1 MNILITGC
9 AGFIGSWVC
18 QKLLAN
24 GHKVVGIDNF
34 DPFYDKSIKQHN
46 MKEFISNPNFSFSEV
61 DITDMGSLDNIFNGN
76 DVDVVVHLAAKA
88 GVRYSGLYP
97 LDYLKTNVFGTLCI
111 LECMKK
117 YGVKKI
123 IFSSSSSV
131 YGNCTAEKFTEDL
144 TNLKQLSVYAQTK
157 KTAEDYIELY
167 SRRYGI
173 NAVCLRFFT
182 VYGKRQRPD
191 LAITKFTS
199 QIRNGEI
206 LTMYGDGSSYRD
218 YTHVEDISDG
228 IISAIYYDQTPYEII
243 NLGCEN
249 PVNLSY
255 LISLLEK
262 LIGKKANIKTEP
274 VPCEDMIR
282 TYADISKAK
291 KLLNY
296 IPKIKFQDG
305 ISKFIEDFND

>member
-18 QKLLAN
+18 QKLLAK

-34 DPFYDKSIKQHN
+34 DPYYAKSIKHSN
-46 MKEFISNPNFSFSEV
+46 MSEFISDPKFSFNEV
-61 DITDMGSLDNIFNGN
+61 DVTDIDSMDNIFRSN
-76 DVDVVVHLAAKA
+76 DVDIVVHLAAKA
-88 GVRYSGLYP
+88 GVRNSGLYP
-97 LDYLKTNVFGTLCI
+97 LDYLKTNVLGTLCV

-123 IFSSSSSV
+123 VFSSSSSV
-131 YGNCTAEKFTEDL
+131 YGNCSAEKFTEDL
-144 TNLKQLSVYAQTK
+144 INLKQLSVYAQTK

-167 SRRYGI
+167 NRQYGI
-173 NAVCLRFFT
+173 NAICLRFFT

-191 LAITKFTS
+191 LAITKFTR
-199 QIRNGEI
+199 QIRNDEL

-228 IISAIYYDQTPYEII
+228 IISAIYYDKTPYEII
-243 NLGCEN
+243 NLGSEN
-249 PVNLSY
+249 PIKLKN
-255 LISLLEK
+255 LISELEM

-274 VPCEDMIR
+274 VPDEDMLR

>member
-18 QKLLAN
+18 QKLLAK

-34 DPFYDKSIKQHN
+34 DPYYAKSIKHSN
-46 MKEFISNPNFSFSEV
+46 MSEFISDPKFSFNEV
-61 DITDMGSLDNIFNGN
+61 DVTDIDSMDNIFRSN
-76 DVDVVVHLAAKA
+76 DVDIVVHLAAKA
-88 GVRYSGLYP
+88 GVRNSGLYP
-97 LDYLKTNVFGTLCI
+97 LDYLKTNVFGTLCV

-123 IFSSSSSV
+123 VFSSSSSV
-131 YGNCTAEKFTEDL
+131 YGNCSAEKFTEDL
-144 TNLKQLSVYAQTK
+144 INLKQLSVYAQTK

-167 SRRYGI
+167 NRQYGI
-173 NAVCLRFFT
+173 NAICLRFFT

-191 LAITKFTS
+191 LAITKFTR

-206 LTMYGDGSSYRD
+206 LTMYGDGSSCRD

-228 IISAIYYDQTPYEII
+228 IVSAIYYDKTPYEII
-243 NLGCEN
+243 NLGSEN
-249 PVNLSY
+249 PIKLKN
-255 LISLLEK
+255 LISELEM

-274 VPCEDMIR
+274 VPDEDMLR

-305 ISKFIEDFND
+305 ISKFVENFND

>member
-18 QKLLAN
+18 QKLLAK

-34 DPFYDKSIKQHN
+34 DPYYAKSIKNSN
-46 MKEFISNPNFSFSEV
+46 MSEFISDPKFSFNEV
-61 DITDMGSLDNIFNGN
+61 DVTDIDSMDNIFRSN
-76 DVDVVVHLAAKA
+76 DVDIVVHLAAKA
-88 GVRYSGLYP
+88 GVRNSGLYP
-97 LDYLKTNVFGTLCI
+97 LDYLKTNVFGTLFV

-123 IFSSSSSV
+123 VFSSSSSV
-131 YGNCTAEKFTEDL
+131 YGNCSAEKFTEDL
-144 TNLKQLSVYAQTK
+144 INLKQLSVYAQTK

-167 SRRYGI
+167 NRQYGI
-173 NAVCLRFFT
+173 NAICLRFFT

-191 LAITKFTS
+191 LAITKFTR

-206 LTMYGDGSSYRD
+206 LTMYGDGSSCRD

-228 IISAIYYDQTPYEII
+228 IISAIYYDKTPYEII
-243 NLGCEN
+243 NLGSEN
-249 PVNLSY
+249 PIKLKN
-255 LISLLEK
+255 LISELEM

-274 VPCEDMIR
+274 VPDEDMLR

>member
-18 QKLLAN
+18 QKLLAK

-34 DPFYDKSIKQHN
+34 DPYYAKSIKHSN
-46 MKEFISNPNFSFSEV
+46 MSEFISDPKFSFNEV
-61 DITDMGSLDNIFNGN
+61 DVTDIDSMDNIFRSN
-76 DVDVVVHLAAKA
+76 DVDIVVHLAAKA
-88 GVRYSGLYP
+88 GVRNSGLYP
-97 LDYLKTNVFGTLCI
+97 LDYLKTNVFGTLCV

-123 IFSSSSSV
+123 VFSSSSSV
-131 YGNCTAEKFTEDL
+131 YGNCSAEKFTEDL
-144 TNLKQLSVYAQTK
+144 INLKQLSVYAQTK

-167 SRRYGI
+167 NRQYGI
-173 NAVCLRFFT
+173 NAICLRFFT

-191 LAITKFTS
+191 LAITKFTR

-206 LTMYGDGSSYRD
+206 LTMYGDGSSCRD

-228 IISAIYYDQTPYEII
+228 IISAIYYDKTPYEII
-243 NLGCEN
+243 NLGSEN
-249 PVNLSY
+249 PIKLKN
-255 LISLLEK
+255 LISELEM

-274 VPCEDMIR
+274 VPDEDMLR

-305 ISKFIEDFND
+305 ISKFVENFND

>member
-18 QKLLAN
+18 QKLLAK

-34 DPFYDKSIKQHN
+34 DPYYAKSIKHSN
-46 MKEFISNPNFSFSEV
+46 MSEFISDPKFSFNEV
-61 DITDMGSLDNIFNGN
+61 DVTDIDSMDNIFRSN
-76 DVDVVVHLAAKA
+76 DVDIVVHLAAKA
-88 GVRYSGLYP
+88 GVRNSGLYP
-97 LDYLKTNVFGTLCI
+97 LDYLKTNVFGTLCV

-123 IFSSSSSV
+123 VFSSSSSV
-131 YGNCTAEKFTEDL
+131 YGNCSAEKFTEDL
-144 TNLKQLSVYAQTK
+144 INLKQLSVYAQTK

-167 SRRYGI
+167 NRQYGI
-173 NAVCLRFFT
+173 NAICLRFFT

-191 LAITKFTS
+191 LAITKFTR

-206 LTMYGDGSSYRD
+206 LTMYGDGSSCRD

-228 IISAIYYDQTPYEII
+228 IISAIYYDKTPYEII
-243 NLGCEN
+243 NLGSEN
-249 PVNLSY
+249 PIKLKN
-255 LISLLEK
+255 LISELEM

-274 VPCEDMIR
+274 VPDEDMLR

-291 KLLNY
+291 ELLNY

-305 ISKFIEDFND
+305 ISKFVENFND

>member
-18 QKLLAN
+18 QKLLAK

-34 DPFYDKSIKQHN
+34 DPYYAKSIKHSN
-46 MKEFISNPNFSFSEV
+46 MSEFISDPKFSFNEV
-61 DITDMGSLDNIFNGN
+61 DVTDIDSMDNIFRSN
-76 DVDVVVHLAAKA
+76 DVDIVVHLAAKA
-88 GVRYSGLYP
+88 GVRNSGLYP
-97 LDYLKTNVFGTLCI
+97 LDYLKTNVFGTLCV

-123 IFSSSSSV
+123 VFSSSSSV
-131 YGNCTAEKFTEDL
+131 YGNCSAEKFTEDL
-144 TNLKQLSVYAQTK
+144 INLKQLSVYAQTK

-167 SRRYGI
+167 SRQHGI
-173 NAVCLRFFT
+173 NAICLRFFT

-191 LAITKFTS
+191 LAITKFTR
-199 QIRNGEI
+199 QIRNDEI

-228 IISAIYYDQTPYEII
+228 IISAIYYDKTPYEII
-243 NLGCEN
+243 NLGSEN
-249 PVNLSY
+249 PIKLKN
-255 LISLLEK
+255 LISELEM

-274 VPCEDMIR
+274 LPVEDMLR

-291 KLLNY
+291 ELLNY